1 MYYKSNMETNNLV
14 NEDNIIDTILKLME
28 QVESFID
35 KNGTDKK
42 NYVMSGV
49 RVIIGNDAYERYHF
63 FISSFIDFAISIS
76 KGKKLNLNNIKKKY
90 CCF

>member
-1 MYYKSNMETNNLV
+1 METNNLV